1 MAIDKQQIAAQLA
14 EAAQLLALVGAD
26 PYRIRAFEQAA
37 AAIEAYQGDVLAL
50 LHQDRLTDIKGIGK
64 GLAVELATLKTDD
77 QLAILDHLQA
87 RVPEGVR
94 DLFRVSGLGV
104 KKIAALWQ
112 SGITDLTALLA
123 ASEDGRVAAIK
134 GFGAKSAAALGQA
147 ARFALAAQQQMRL
160 DVAEAIAAQLTTTL
174 KAALPGAQVAVAGSL
189 RRACPVVDDIRL
201 VVTRASH
208 TEIRAALAAAADLAA
223 DEAPRI
229 AGRFHERPFEAIV
242 VAPEACGAALALW
255 TGNADYRQA
264 LVERAGSLGYTLREG
279 GLFEG
284 DRRLATPSEAE
295 LLGYLDLPLTP
306 PERREAAQPEVIE
319 GLVTLAD
326 IRGLVHVHTDW
337 SDGAVSLR
345 AMVAAA
351 QARSYRYLAT
361 ADHSRSSAYANGLSV
376 ERVVA
381 QAQEIEAVRQELADS
396 SFELLHGME
405 VDILP
410 DGSLDYPEEVLAQLD
425 YTVVSVHQSFRL
437 SRQQQTERI
446 VRAVQHPQAKILGHA
461 TGRLL
466 LRRPGYEVDLEAVI
480 AACAEA
486 GTVLEL
492 NANPHR
498 LDLDWEWVARAKA
511 AGCRFAINPDAH
523 TIQGCD
529 DVRYGVLQARKAGLQ
544 ATDVV
549 NTAPSAAT
557 FLQQLKR

>member
-1 MAIDKQQIAAQLA
+1 
-14 EAAQLLALVGAD
+14 
-26 PYRIRAFEQAA
+26 
-37 AAIEAYQGDVLAL
+37 
-50 LHQDRLTDIKGIGK
+50 
-64 GLAVELATLKTDD
+64 
-77 QLAILDHLQA
+77 
-87 RVPEGVR
+87 
-94 DLFRVSGLGV
+94 
-104 KKIAALWQ
+104 
-112 SGITDLTALLA
+112 
-123 ASEDGRVAAIK
+123 
-134 GFGAKSAAALGQA
+134 
-147 ARFALAAQQQMRL
+147 
-160 DVAEAIAAQLTTTL
+160 
-174 KAALPGAQVAVAGSL
+174 
-189 RRACPVVDDIRL
+189 
-201 VVTRASH
+201 
-208 TEIRAALAAAADLAA
+208 
-223 DEAPRI
+223 
-229 AGRFHERPFEAIV
+229 
-242 VAPEACGAALALW
+242 
-255 TGNADYRQA
+255 
-264 LVERAGSLGYTLREG
+264 
-279 GLFEG
+279 
-284 DRRLATPSEAE
+284 
-295 LLGYLDLPLTP
+295 
-306 PERREAAQPEVIE
+306 
-319 GLVTLAD
+319 
-326 IRGLVHVHTDW
+326 
-337 SDGAVSLR
+337 
-345 AMVAAA
+345 MVAAA